1 MIKIGSGFVVG
12 QFEDVPIRQRLAPQ
26 YLMVFFQR
34 WAGAVGVS
42 AVCIRV
48 EIKRGIDDGRLCP
61 LSVCDNATGSCS
73 HNGGGVTV
81 PRERVAPVGRVIRA
95 PPMNCIR

>member
-1 MIKIGSGFVVG
+1 MVKIGSGVVVG

-48 EIKRGIDDGRLCP
+48 EIKRGIDDGLARLFLVDFVRCP
-61 LSVCDNATGSCS
+61 FAIMQPVHVRTM
-73 HNGGGVTV
+73 
-81 PRERVAPVGRVIRA
+81 VAV
-95 PPMNCIR
+95 